1 MTFEAPPASLH
12 HLLFG
17 EGGQE
22 AGGGPAFLVG
32 GLRQSG
38 PDQLDAGQ
46 PQFAEQQVDAG
57 GVDLVGRIHAA
68 SPTAAAIWS

>member
-1 MTFEAPPASLH
+1 MPFEATPASLH

-22 AGGGPAFLVG
+22 AGGGPALLVG
-32 GLRQSG
+32 GRRQGG

-57 GVDLVGRIHAA
+57 GVDLVGRFHAA
-68 SPTAAAIWS
+68 SPTVAAIWS

>member
-1 MTFEAPPASLH
+1 MTFEATAASFH

-17 EGGQE
+17 KSGQE
-22 AGGGPAFLVG
+22 AGGRPAFLVR

-46 PQFAEQQVDAG
+46 PQFAEQQFDAG

-68 SPTAAAIWS
+68 SPTVAAIWS